1 MDAEQTHKTL
11 SQKLKEKL
19 KGKKLIRSG
28 ESNQRAFLQ
37 KKKVPTELV
46 DSYLNALKNPN
57 APNIMPMLDQ
67 MTKMLPQGPVMQ
79 PPTVPSELKNDKSK
93 NDKSK
98 NEEPSFTIESEM
110 PEIMGALQP
119 SFSIEP

>member
-57 APNIMPMLDQ
+57 APNIMPMLEQ

-79 PPTVPSELKNDKSK
+79 PPTVPSELK